1 MKTNIRNEINRY
13 CEKLGSNRLFVQ
25 GAGGNISWKDSDN
38 LWIKAS
44 GMWLIDAPGKN
55 IFVPVDLIHILQQ
68 VQNKNYS
75 FDIKSLEASD
85 LRPSIETILHA
96 ILPHKIVLHIHA
108 VEILALLV
116 NNDYEKILHTYF
128 ADKYICGYVDYKK
141 PGPELARE
149 VNNVVNKRSNVQI
162 IFLQNH
168 GIVVGGNTINEI
180 DLILKDL
187 ISTINNSQTILS
199 KKEKIN
205 YLSLPKISGYEAI
218 KDSELH
224 NLAIDYNCYQHVLL
238 HWPLYPDHVVFLNM
252 KPFCYDCIND
262 FLLSDENPD
271 LLFIKNIGVYVSAE
285 FSLAK
290 EEQLRCFYDVIIR
303 IRSNY
308 NLNILDQASVE
319 ALINWDSEQY
329 RINNAK

>member
-1 MKTNIRNEINRY
+1 MKINIRNEVNRY

-25 GAGGNISWKDSDN
+25 GAGGNISWKDNDT

-44 GMWLIDAPGKN
+44 GMWLIDASDQN
-55 IFVPVDLIHILQQ
+55 IFVPVDLINILQQ
-68 VQNKNYS
+68 VQSKNYS
-75 FDIKSLEASD
+75 FEIKSLEASD

-116 NNDYEKILHTYF
+116 NKDYEKILHAYF
-128 ADKYICGYVDYKK
+128 GDKYICGYVDYNK
-141 PGPELARE
+141 PGPELAKE
-149 VNNVVNKRSNVQI
+149 VNNVVTQTSNIQI

-168 GIVVGGNTINEI
+168 GIVVGGSNIKEI
-180 DLILKDL
+180 DLIIKDL
-187 ISTINNSQTILS
+187 ILTINNSQSVLE

-205 YLSLPKISGYEAI
+205 YFSLPKIFGYEAI
-218 KDSELH
+218 KDNELH
-224 NLAIDYNCYQHVLL
+224 NLAVDYKCYQHVLS
-238 HWPLYPDHVVFLNM
+238 HWPLYPDHVVFLNK
-252 KPFCYDCIND
+252 KPFCYNSIDD
-262 FLLSDENPD
+262 FLLSNENPD

-303 IRSNY
+303 INSTKS
-308 NLNILDQASVE
+308 LNILNNKSVE
-319 ALINWDSEQY
+319 NLLNWDSEQY
-329 RINNAK
+329 RIKNAK